1 MVRIDNLSL
10 HGGRVLLLVAT
21 SMKQVLQSAS
31 TSVFTS
37 RPNGAYVEGARQNL
51 EIEATLDSIS
61 SHTTQAV
68 IAPLARTDQLG
79 PSLRVVRTPSGAP
92 RASRTAPHRAEAC
105 GSGRAGLAAVVRVHA
120 PWT

>member
-1 MVRIDNLSL
+1 
-10 HGGRVLLLVAT
+10 
-21 SMKQVLQSAS
+21 
-31 TSVFTS
+31 
-37 RPNGAYVEGARQNL
+37 VEGARQNL

-92 RASRTAPHRAEAC
+92 RASRTAPRRAEAC

-120 PWT
+120 PWACIDMLWPPAERARAVGQALQVEDG